1 MSELTPGP
9 DHAAPATGIL
19 ATLPGRTVVQGIAVD
34 VLLAICLVVY
44 TTISENGLNWA
55 LIWTLIVKTVLMT
68 VASSVMKRVKPP
80 PESAVH

>member
-1 MSELTPGP
+1 
-9 DHAAPATGIL
+9 
-19 ATLPGRTVVQGIAVD
+19 
-34 VLLAICLVVY
+34 VVY